1 MAWKSRAAALTA
13 AAAIGTY
20 GVGFDTFAP
29 TGSASSEASR
39 SRSPLVASNVSRTE
53 WRCIDGEAVLF
64 VVGTFTV
71 RNDGNIP
78 TEGLRLVSN
87 LEYVLPERDGW
98 MRAPEGLD
106 VMPAPIHP
114 GEKVD
119 IAYEFAV
126 SEWRSDGTYRHT
138 VALTTLNSPGQGG
151 APAGPT
157 PEEAPLTVEPPVDL
171 CAVTCT
177 LSQGYWAANGPG
189 ANAPYTNVWP
199 VSSVTLGTVSY
210 DAPAAEA
217 ILRTRRTHSAD
228 GSLIG
233 LAGELIA
240 AKLNI
245 AAGADPREI
254 ASIVRASDAVI
265 GNRTVQA
272 RGKAH
277 SEPSLSAPANALS
290 HYNEGLTGP
299 GACGERRSA

>member
-1 MAWKSRAAALTA
+1 MAT
-13 AAAIGTY
+13 
-20 GVGFDTFAP
+20 
-29 TGSASSEASR
+29 
-39 SRSPLVASNVSRTE
+39 NVSRTE

-71 RNDGNIP
+71 RNDGNLP
-78 TEGLRLVSN
+78 TEGLRLLSN

-98 MRAPEGLD
+98 MRAQGGLD
-106 VMPAPIHP
+106 VVPAPIHP

-126 SEWRSDGTYRHT
+126 SEWRSDGTYRHK
-138 VALTTLNSPGQGG
+138 VAVTTLNYPGQGA

-157 PEEAPLTVEPPVDL
+157 PEEALLTVEAPVDL

-189 ANAPYTNVWP
+189 AYAPYANVWP
-199 VSSVTLGTVSY
+199 VSTVTLGTVSY
-210 DAPAAEA
+210 DAPMAEA
-217 ILRTRRTHSAD
+217 ILRARRTHSAE

-254 ASIVRASDAVI
+254 ASVVRGGDALI
-265 GNRTVQA
+265 GNRTVRA
-272 RGKAH
+272 RGRAH
-277 SEPSLSAPANALS
+277 SEPSLSAPTNALS
-290 HYNEGLTGP
+290 HYNKGLTGP